1 LLLFDFLLRSENF
14 KGSFKKENEV
24 PRVFLFG
31 LFIWPNWELG
41 NQSFEAIFCTHVAA
55 IVSPRSLE
63 LKLEAKEPSMEEA
76 KRCELKLHVEI
87 KRTARIR
94 CGGHVP
100 TGSIASRNPAA
111 GEKVPTPVRRSV
123 RIQGMKRKDYKEVS
137 LEPMDYGGS
146 DYSDDRSPSSWAV
159 TGRDDNDLYIWDE
172 VPKEKTPEG
181 PNGGENGDGDD
192 NGGGDD
198 GGDDGRDDG
207 GDDGND
213 DPFRLHPMCC
223 AACRH
228 SIGDLY
234 ASVDEC
240 LQAMEAVKQRL
251 EDLERVVEDDFKFLN
266 RNVRKLFG
274 MVGSMRGKWCNTCG
288 KYH

>member
-1 LLLFDFLLRSENF
+1 LLLFDFLLWSENF
-14 KGSFKKENEV
+14 KGSLKKENEV
-24 PRVFLFG
+24 PRVFLFE

-41 NQSFEAIFCTHVAA
+41 NQPLQAIFCTLAAA

-76 KRCELKLHVEI
+76 KRCELKLPVEI

-100 TGSIASRNPAA
+100 IGAITSRNPVE
-111 GEKVPTPVRRSV
+111 GEKAPTPVLRSA
-123 RIQGMKRKDYKEVS
+123 RIQGMKQKDYKEVS
-137 LEPMDYGGS
+137 PEPKDYGGS
-146 DYSDDRSPSSWAV
+146 DYSDDHSPSSWAAS
-159 TGRDDNDLYIWDE
+159 GRDDNDLYIWDE

-181 PNGGENGDGDD
+181 PNGGGNGSGDD

-198 GGDDGRDDG
+198 GGNDG
-207 GDDGND
+207 GDNGDE
-213 DPFRLHPMCC
+213 DPFGLHPMCC
-223 AACRH
+223 QACRQ
-228 SIGDLY
+228 SIADLY

-240 LQAMEAVKQRL
+240 LQAMEAMKQRL
-251 EDLERVVEDDFKFLN
+251 EDLERVVENDYKFLN

-274 MVGSMRGKWCNTCG
+274 MVGNMRGKWCNTCL